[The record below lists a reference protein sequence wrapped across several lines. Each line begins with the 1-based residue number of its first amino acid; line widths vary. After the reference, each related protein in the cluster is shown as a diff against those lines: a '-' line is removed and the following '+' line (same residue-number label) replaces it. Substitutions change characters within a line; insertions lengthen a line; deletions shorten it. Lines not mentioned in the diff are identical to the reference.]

1 MSTVYGR
8 VVFITGGARGI
19 GADVARRLHR
29 KSAKLVLTDI
39 DAAPLLST
47 PLGEKL

>member
-1 MSTVYGR
+1 MSTVNGR